1 MSKTDSTIGALT
13 VPAKLP
19 SDAPFTLTAPTST
32 ISSIISAVNT
42 ITSTASVIVTPPDSR
57 DISYGTTWTQRGQD
71 IDGEATND
79 RSGYSVSMSADGTV
93 LAIGAPFN
101 AGTVANS
108 QRGHVRIYAWNGSSW
123 VQRGADIDGEATLD
137 RSGTTV
143 SLSANGNVVAIGA
156 YLNDGTVS
164 SSDRGHVRVYAWNG
178 TSWVQR
184 GQDIDGESTNDH
196 FGGYDGTG
204 LSISADGTI
213 VAIGAHAND
222 GTTGN
227 VNDNRGHV
235 RIYAWNGTTWTQRGQ
250 DIDGEETG
258 DQSGQTVSI
267 SADGTVVAI
276 GAPYNDVVGTTSN
289 RGHVRIYAWNGSS
302 WIQRGADIDGTEAGG
317 NATYRRGLSISAD
330 GTIVAI
336 GAAHNAGG
344 GTYRGNTRIYV
355 WNGTSWIQRGSDING
370 EANNDYSGYSVSL
383 TSDGTIVAIG
393 AYGNSQNGSYSGHVR
408 IYAWN
413 GSSWVQRGQDIDGEA
428 ANDYSGMATCISAD
442 GTIVAIGAE
451 YNDGTVAGSDRGH
464 VRVYQIA
471 TTNAFTYSSSDSS
484 IADVCGN
491 LLLIKGVNGT
501 STITATQTGNT
512 VTGRLDVSGTTYTLQ
527 YNPMTYTSSNTSVAT
542 VSTYGTVTLT
552 GTTGTST
559 ITATQPETLTYASKS
574 VTGSLVVS
582 KTDSTLGALTV
593 PAKVTSD
600 APFTLTA
607 PTSTISSIISAVNTI
622 TSTASVIVTPPD
634 SRDISYGTT
643 WSQLGADILGT
654 QSSENCGHSVSVS
667 ADGTVV
673 AIASPYYDIATN
685 ANEGRTRIY
694 KYNGTSWNQLGL
706 DISGT
711 QVDEYCDS
719 VSLSADGT
727 TVAIGATGYDNVEG
741 LLNSGRVRIYKYN
754 GTAWIQRGLDIP
766 GNKYYE
772 LSGLSVSISSDGNI
786 VAVGSYNY
794 NNTDLG
800 EGRAR
805 VYKYNETSWIQ
816 LGADILAIQ
825 RYEECGYSVS
835 VSADGTTVAIGSRYY
850 DNAGGTTD
858 ANTNEGRTRIFRYN
872 GTSWI
877 QLGLDILGNQ
887 ANERSGWSVSISAD
901 GNTVAIGSSYYD
913 IVASANE
920 GRTRI
925 FRYNGTSWNQLGL
938 DISGNQAAE
947 YSGWRVSI
955 SADGNTVAIGSHL
968 YDVTGTNNEG
978 RTRIFRYNGT
988 SWIQLGLD
996 ILGNQVNE
1004 LSGWG
1009 ISISADGTTVA
1020 IGSFYYDKAGGT
1032 TDAHTNEGRV
1042 RVYQIATTNAFTYSS
1057 SDSSIADVC
1066 GNLLLIKGVNGTST
1080 ITATQ
1085 TGNTVT
1091 GRLDVSG
1098 TTYTLQYNPMTYTSS
1113 NASVATV
1120 STYGTVTLT
1129 GTTGTSTIT
1138 ATQPETLTYA
1148 SKSTTGSLVVSLPA
1162 PTIGAL
1168 TVPAK
1173 NFGDAAFNL
1182 TAPTSDSDGTFTYT
1196 SSNASVATVTSGGT
1210 VTIVGVGSTTITATQ
1225 AATGNYTTGSVTA
1238 SLVVSASLSNFNVPA
1253 KTYGDASFNL
1263 TDPDTTDNTVG
1274 FTFTSSNASVATLSG
1289 SGGRTVTI
1297 VGAGSSVI
1305 TASQAATAS
1314 RGQLDISATLVVSQ
1328 AIPVIT
1334 AAAITKS
1341 YGNASFR
1348 PVITSTNTDTSG
1360 SLVFTI
1366 TSNNIAVVSMLDASL
1381 VRINGVGTATLSIT
1395 QAASANF
1402 TDASS
1407 SVVVTVNKGV
1417 SGFSASSFVV
1427 PTNKTYGDAAFAITT
1442 APISSSTGAI
1452 TYTSSDEAVAT
1463 VTSNGSGNAIT
1474 VVGQGTVTFT
1484 ASQAESALY
1493 TADTKTSNTLTVARK
1508 TAALSRDTPDA
1519 DTISKAYGDANFS
1532 VTATNE
1538 SNGAFS
1544 FSSSD
1549 PSFATIDASTG
1560 LVTIV
1565 AVGSTTLTATRAET
1579 AQYNA
1584 ASVSWTLNIARG
1596 TTTLTGLSSLT
1607 RNITV
1612 APFSVTASSASD
1624 GAVSYALQD
1633 PSSTVLTI
1641 HPTSG
1646 LITLLAP
1653 GSAVIVASQ
1662 AQGTLHEAPSNIT
1675 ATITVTAAATTLQGA
1690 TLTNTQS
1697 FANVDLSGA
1706 SLANANITNTNF
1718 ASGRLNNS
1726 NFNGATI
1733 SSANMTSAGLSD
1745 ATMRGAT
1752 ITGTDFTSA
1761 VLRRTD
1767 LSGANVRSS
1776 IFNSADLSGA
1786 ILTRMDASGASFIN
1800 ADLRGANLSNADFT
1814 NANMTNANIS
1824 GVDLTNV
1831 SFTVPQ
1837 KLQLLKNQDNR
1848 PRGEIQVS
1856 QVAGSV
1862 LLPVLTAGSAVR
1874 DVPNVANA
1882 TFKVMLPT
1890 TSLVS
1895 SDTIPNITLDI
1906 SNFAYFYFPIGE
1918 NEYFQIEDVKYY
1930 VSGSIVRNFA
1940 TGAVV
1945 ENTTYGVKAIRLL
1958 AGSISI
1964 IVNSQ
1969 NTLSSSSFVVPSI
1982 KQNTDAPFSPTT
1994 LPTSNSSAPIVYTSS
2009 NTSVA
2014 TINSSTGVITPVED
2028 ACGFVRFTASQVATE
2043 THESAS
2049 ITSNELFINK
2059 KVDLTLVGLNQTFSL
2074 STLASLDASSI
2085 AVDTTDATAVFY
2097 IRLSDMTNL
2106 FQYQTDAFD
2115 VNNLDASD
2123 VKYYVFHRTM
2133 PADLH
2138 INPSHAMMNKTESA
2152 GMLGTGIQEISA
2164 DKSLVK
2170 HDFIRYIA
2178 LRLFNTHYGVD
2189 LFQNEQEL
2197 QENITYLGET
2207 VQHNI
2212 DTILSGISTTSAS
2225 QDMAYDATGNK
2236 YLTNDASG
2244 NTNLCRELMRQIAAS
2259 EPSRFY
2265 NNGGDISGSGIR
2277 AVPLREDDSINFK
2290 LTITAAEHQNILTG
2304 VTVIPSRTYMI
2315 KMVLKNTVNASTNAN
2330 TVVTDSDMY
2339 PNSYPYSTA
2348 VTTYTPSGESSASV
2362 YNVYSPPAPIP
2373 TARYGYNGWYY
2384 ANSTTWVNVAPA
2396 VRDRVKWVLPPNAAG
2411 SSTVADLRYI
2421 RMNLKVFNKTSL
2433 AFLVVSTQAGS
2444 SRKYT
2449 ISAPN
2454 SLTNGTVYSFYMNFH
2469 SYTREPATVGATNAA
2484 LAYSNVGSGSFANG
2498 EVITSIAVE
2507 TDSEAASGTVE
2518 FTLSSVVVGEA
2529 SGEKEYGFSANV

>member
-1 MSKTDSTIGALT
+1 MSKTDSTLGALT

-42 ITSTASVIVTPPDSR
+42 ITSTASVMLTPPDSR
-57 DISYGTTWTQRGQD
+57 EVSYGATWTQRGQD

-93 LAIGAPFN
+93 LAIGAPYN

-137 RSGTTV
+137 RSGSTV

-184 GQDIDGESTNDH
+184 SQDIDGEAANDH

-213 VAIGAHAND
+213 VAIGADAND

-235 RIYAWNGTTWTQRGQ
+235 RVYAWNGTTWTQRGQ
-250 DIDGEETG
+250 DIDGEATG

-289 RGHVRIYAWNGSS
+289 RGHVRIYAWNGTS

-336 GAAHNAGG
+336 GAANNAGG

-370 EANNDYSGYSVSL
+370 EANYDYSGYSVSL

-491 LLLIKGVNGT
+491 LLIIKGVNGT
-501 STITATQTGNT
+501 STITAAQTGNT
-512 VTGRLDVSGTTYTLQ
+512 VTGRLDVTGTTYTLQ
-527 YNPMTYTSSNTSVAT
+527 YNPITYTSSNTSVAT
-542 VSTYGTVTLT
+542 VSTYGT
-552 GTTGTST
+552 
-559 ITATQPETLTYASKS
+559 I
-574 VTGSLVVS
+574 
-582 KTDSTLGALTV
+582 
-593 PAKVTSD
+593 
-600 APFTLTA
+600 
-607 PTSTISSIISAVNTI
+607 
-622 TSTASVIVTPPD
+622 
-634 SRDISYGTT
+634 
-643 WSQLGADILGT
+643 
-654 QSSENCGHSVSVS
+654 
-667 ADGTVV
+667 
-673 AIASPYYDIATN
+673 
-685 ANEGRTRIY
+685 
-694 KYNGTSWNQLGL
+694 
-706 DISGT
+706 
-711 QVDEYCDS
+711 
-719 VSLSADGT
+719 
-727 TVAIGATGYDNVEG
+727 
-741 LLNSGRVRIYKYN
+741 
-754 GTAWIQRGLDIP
+754 
-766 GNKYYE
+766 
-772 LSGLSVSISSDGNI
+772 
-786 VAVGSYNY
+786 
-794 NNTDLG
+794 
-800 EGRAR
+800 
-805 VYKYNETSWIQ
+805 
-816 LGADILAIQ
+816 
-825 RYEECGYSVS
+825 
-835 VSADGTTVAIGSRYY
+835 
-850 DNAGGTTD
+850 
-858 ANTNEGRTRIFRYN
+858 
-872 GTSWI
+872 
-877 QLGLDILGNQ
+877 
-887 ANERSGWSVSISAD
+887 
-901 GNTVAIGSSYYD
+901 
-913 IVASANE
+913 
-920 GRTRI
+920 
-925 FRYNGTSWNQLGL
+925 
-938 DISGNQAAE
+938 
-947 YSGWRVSI
+947 
-955 SADGNTVAIGSHL
+955 
-968 YDVTGTNNEG
+968 
-978 RTRIFRYNGT
+978 
-988 SWIQLGLD
+988 
-996 ILGNQVNE
+996 
-1004 LSGWG
+1004 
-1009 ISISADGTTVA
+1009 
-1020 IGSFYYDKAGGT
+1020 
-1032 TDAHTNEGRV
+1032 
-1042 RVYQIATTNAFTYSS
+1042 
-1057 SDSSIADVC
+1057 
-1066 GNLLLIKGVNGTST
+1066 
-1080 ITATQ
+1080 
-1085 TGNTVT
+1085 
-1091 GRLDVSG
+1091 
-1098 TTYTLQYNPMTYTSS
+1098 
-1113 NASVATV
+1113 
-1120 STYGTVTLT
+1120 TLT

-1148 SKSTTGSLVVSLPA
+1148 SKSTTGSLVVSLAAPTIGTLTAPAKNFGDAAFNLTAPTSNSGGAFSYTSSNASVATVTSGGTVTVVGAGSTTITATQAAAGNYTAGSVTASLVVSAIA
-1162 PTIGAL
+1162 PTIGALSAPAKNFGDASFNLTAPTSNSGGAFSYTSSNTAVATVTSDGGVVTIVGAGSTTITATQAASADGNYTGGSSVTASLVVSTILPTYQSISQITKTYSTDVSFSLLDVMTGISNSNGAYTFSTGSNAIDICGGIATILAYTPSAITITASQDASGNYSASTKTFTLLVNRKTPSYGAFSIPAKTYGDASFSVAAAYAPTTDSTLVPFTYTSSDPNVATISTDGTVVTIIGQGYTTITASQDASGNYAANSVTTSFLVNRAAPTFLKAFTIPNKTFGDASFSLLPFTDGLDNTDGTYHFTSSNAELVSISEADGVTATIHAYTPSPITIYVAIDACGNYAASSTSGTLTVIRATPSFGAFTVPAKNFRDASFNLTAPTSNSSGAFSYTSSNTSVATVTSDGGVVTVVGAGSTTITATQALDGNYTTRDISAALVVSAIAPTIGSL

-1182 TAPTSDSDGTFTYT
+1182 TAPTSDSSGAFTYT
-1196 SSNASVATVTSGGT
+1196 SSNTAVATVTSAGGV

-1225 AATGNYTTGSVTA
+1225 AASADGNYTGGSSVNA
-1238 SLVVSASLSNFNVPA
+1238 ALVVSASLSNFNVPA

-1274 FTFTSSNASVATLSG
+1274 FTFASSNTSVATLSG
-1289 SGGRTVTI
+1289 AGGRTVTI

-1314 RGQLDISATLVVSQ
+1314 RGQLDISATLVVS
-1328 AIPVIT
+1328 AARPVIT

-1360 SLVFTI
+1360 GLAFTI

-1452 TYTSSDEAVAT
+1452 TYTSSDETVAT

-1508 TAALSRDTPDA
+1508 TAALSRDTPAA

-1549 PSFATIDASTG
+1549 PSFATINASTG

-1565 AVGSTTLTATRAET
+1565 AVGSTTLTATRAQT

-1584 ASVSWTLNIARG
+1584 SSVSWTLNIARG

-1662 AQGTLHEAPSNIT
+1662 AQGTLYEAPTSIT

-1718 ASGRLNNS
+1718 SSGRLNNS

-1918 NEYFQIEDVKYY
+1918 NEYFQIEGVKYY
-1930 VSGSIVRNFA
+1930 VSGSTVRNFA

-1969 NTLSSSSFVVPSI
+1969 NTLSSSSFVVPTI

-2014 TINSSTGVITPVED
+2014 TINSSTGVITPVAD

-2133 PADLH
+2133 PAHLH

-2152 GMLGTGIQEISA
+2152 GMLGTGIQEIGA

-2178 LRLFNTHYGVD
+2178 LRLFNTYHGVD

-2197 QENITYLGET
+2197 HENIAYLGET

-2225 QDMAYDATGNK
+2225 QDMAYDASGNK

-2244 NTNLCRELMRQIAAS
+2244 NTNLCRELMRQLAAA

-2265 NNGGDISGSGIR
+2265 NNGADTSTSGIR
-2277 AVPLREDDSINFK
+2277 NMPLREDDSINFK
-2290 LTITAAEHQNILTG
+2290 LTITAAEGQNIVTG
-2304 VTVIPSRTYMI
+2304 VNVIPSRTYLI
-2315 KMVLKNTVNASTNAN
+2315 KMILKNTVNASTNAN
-2330 TVVTDSDMY
+2330 TVVTDSEMY
-2339 PNSYPYSTA
+2339 PNSYPYSTSV
-2348 VTTYTPSGESSASV
+2348 VTYAPTSESSSGV

-2373 TARYGYNGWYY
+2373 TARFGYNGWYY
-2384 ANSTTWVNVAPA
+2384 ANTTTWVNVAQA

-2421 RMNLKVFNKTSL
+2421 RMNLKVFNITSL
-2433 AFLVVSTQAGS
+2433 PFLVVTTQAGS

-2449 ISAPN
+2449 ISAAPN
-2454 SLTNGTVYSFYMNFH
+2454 SLANGTVYSFYMNFH
-2469 SYTREPATVGATNAA
+2469 SYTREPATIGATNAA
-2484 LAYSNVGSGSFANG
+2484 LTYSNVGSGSFANG
-2498 EVITSIAVE
+2498 EVVTSIAVE
-2507 TDSEAASGTVE
+2507 TDSAAAAGSVE